1 VTTRWQYAQLRI
13 RFGTLSAKLAA
24 DYVTFSHVQAP
35 GLVQYAKSRL
45 GQGLK
50 EKESTD
56 RVLSMNMSHITP
68 LEVLAF
74 LGDLGFE
81 GYSYS
86 QELPPTVGN
95 PSATLVWM
103 FKRPAD

>member
-1 VTTRWQYAQLRI
+1 MTTRWQYAQLRI
-13 RFGTLSAKLAA
+13 RTGTLTAALAP

-50 EKESTD
+50 ENESSD
-56 RVLSMNMSHITP
+56 WVLSVNMRHITP
-68 LEVLAF
+68 LGVLAF

-86 QELPPTVGN
+86 QELPPTRAN
-95 PSATLVWM
+95 PSATLIWM

>member
-1 VTTRWQYAQLRI
+1 VTTRWQYARLRI
-13 RFGTLSAKLAA
+13 KFGTLTAKLAA
-24 DYVTFSHVQAP
+24 DDVTFSHVQTS

-50 EKESTD
+50 ENESTD
-56 RVLSMNMSHITP
+56 RVLSLNMSRITP

-86 QELPPTVGN
+86 QESPPGGGN
-95 PSATLVWM
+95 SASLIWM
-103 FKRPAD
+103 FKRPSD